1 MEKYPYTCLEQN
13 VSKAVALRDSA
24 LWDRIAAEMP
34 AYLDSEGL
42 LKYFPS
48 MHSGSDVLTS
58 YVLSIAHA
66 AGYPIPEDT
75 KGRMIEGLRGF
86 IEGRIIRHSSLP
98 TVDLA
103 IRKLSAIEALSAS
116 GQANPAMLSSIAI
129 EPNLWPTS
137 AVIDWYVI
145 LQRMTAIRD
154 RNTRLSEAEQ
164 ILRTRLSYQGT
175 TMNFSTERGDCLWWL
190 MISPDENSVRLVL
203 SVLEVSGLESRYFAG
218 WSAARWPGR
227 DEDGGT
233 RPSPTPGECWPWRS
247 FRKCMKKLQSPGPA
261 RLRWRMQLRRWN
273 GPSAP
278 KGKTL
283 SFPWPAQKSALTLR
297 MAGTGQ
303 PWATISSLAA
313 IPLKEPLWGGYKIKK
328 TMTAVEQKERG
339 TWSRGDL
346 VRVRLEIEAQSD
358 MTWAVVSDPIP
369 AGATIL
375 GSGLGRDSS
384 LATRGE
390 DRDGWV
396 EPAFEERSF
405 EAFRAYYDYFP
416 KGTWTVEYTVR
427 LNNEGTMN
435 LPPTRVEAMYSP
447 EMFGELPNEAVR
459 IR

>member
-1 MEKYPYTCLEQN
+1 MALKPSLVEGMSGVKSYMDKYPYTCLEQN

-48 MHSGSDVLTS
+48 MRSGSDVLTS

-190 MISPDENSVRLVL
+190 MISPDENSVRLAL
-203 SVLEVSGLESRYFAG
+203 SVLEAPNWKADISRVVRGALARQRRGRWDTTVANAWGVLAMEKFSQLYEKTPVTGTSTASLANASQTME
-218 WSAARWPGR
+218 WSA
-227 DEDGGT
+227 
-233 RPSPTPGECWPWRS
+233 
-247 FRKCMKKLQSPGPA
+247 
-261 RLRWRMQLRRWN
+261 
-273 GPSAP
+273 AP

-313 IPLKEPLWGGYKIKK
+313 IPLKEPL
-328 TMTAVEQKERG
+328 
-339 TWSRGDL
+339 
-346 VRVRLEIEAQSD
+346 
-358 MTWAVVSDPIP
+358 
-369 AGATIL
+369 
-375 GSGLGRDSS
+375 
-384 LATRGE
+384 
-390 DRDGWV
+390 
-396 EPAFEERSF
+396 
-405 EAFRAYYDYFP
+405 
-416 KGTWTVEYTVR
+416 
-427 LNNEGTMN
+427 
-435 LPPTRVEAMYSP
+435 
-447 EMFGELPNEAVR
+447 
-459 IR
+459 

>member
-1 MEKYPYTCLEQN
+1 M
-13 VSKAVALRDSA
+13 
-24 LWDRIAAEMP
+24 
-34 AYLDSEGL
+34 
-42 LKYFPS
+42 
-48 MHSGSDVLTS
+48 TS
-58 YVLSIAHA
+58 
-66 AGYPIPEDT
+66 
-75 KGRMIEGLRGF
+75 
-86 IEGRIIRHSSLP
+86 
-98 TVDLA
+98 
-103 IRKLSAIEALSAS
+103 
-116 GQANPAMLSSIAI
+116 
-129 EPNLWPTS
+129 
-137 AVIDWYVI
+137 
-145 LQRMTAIRD
+145 IRD

-190 MISPDENSVRLVL
+190 MISPDENAVRLVL
-203 SVLEVSGLESRYFAG
+203 SMLEVPNWKADISRVVRGALARQRRGHWDTTVANAWGVLAMEKFSQLYEKTPVTGTSTASLANASQTME
-218 WSAARWPGR
+218 WSA
-227 DEDGGT
+227 
-233 RPSPTPGECWPWRS
+233 
-247 FRKCMKKLQSPGPA
+247 
-261 RLRWRMQLRRWN
+261 
-273 GPSAP
+273 AP

-313 IPLKEPLWGGYKIKK
+313 IPLKEPLLSGYKIKK
-328 TMTAVEQKERG
+328 TMTPVEQKERG

-358 MTWAVVSDPIP
+358 MTWVVVSDPIP

-390 DRDGWV
+390 DKTGWV
-396 EPAFEERSF
+396 EPVFEERSF
-405 EAFRAYYDYFP
+405 EAFRAYYDYLP
-416 KGTWTVEYTVR
+416 KGTWTIEYTVR

-447 EMFGELPNEAVR
+447 EMFGELPNEAVN

>member
-1 MEKYPYTCLEQN
+1 M
-13 VSKAVALRDSA
+13 
-24 LWDRIAAEMP
+24 
-34 AYLDSEGL
+34 
-42 LKYFPS
+42 
-48 MHSGSDVLTS
+48 
-58 YVLSIAHA
+58 
-66 AGYPIPEDT
+66 
-75 KGRMIEGLRGF
+75 
-86 IEGRIIRHSSLP
+86 
-98 TVDLA
+98 DLA
-103 IRKLSAIEALSAS
+103 IRKLSAIEALAAS

-145 LQRMTAIRD
+145 LQRMTDIRD
-154 RNTRLSEAEQ
+154 RTTRRSEAEQ

-190 MISPDENSVRLVL
+190 MVSPDVNSVPVVL
-203 SVLEVSGLESRYFAG
+203 SVLEVSGWKTDISRVVRGALARQRRGRWDTTVANAWGVLAMEKFSQMYEKTPITGTSTASMANATQTME
-218 WSAARWPGR
+218 WS
-227 DEDGGT
+227 
-233 RPSPTPGECWPWRS
+233 
-247 FRKCMKKLQSPGPA
+247 
-261 RLRWRMQLRRWN
+261 
-273 GPSAP
+273 SAP

-283 SFPWPAQKSALTLR
+283 SFQWPAQKSALTLQ

-303 PWATISSLAA
+303 PWATVSSLAA

-328 TMTAVEQKERG
+328 TITAVEQKERG

-346 VRVRLEIEAQSD
+346 MRVRLEIEAQSD
-358 MTWAVVSDPIP
+358 MTWVVVNDPIL

-384 LATRGE
+384 LATRDE
-390 DRDGWV
+390 DAARWI

-447 EMFGELPNEAVR
+447 EMSGEMPNEAIR

>member
-1 MEKYPYTCLEQN
+1 MEKYPYICLEQN
-13 VSKAVALRDSA
+13 VSRAVALHDSA
-24 LWDRIAAEMP
+24 LWDRIAAALP
-34 AYLDSEGL
+34 AYLDSQGL

-48 MHSGSDVLTS
+48 MNTGSDVLTS
-58 YVLSIAHA
+58 YVLSIARA
-66 AGYPIPEDT
+66 AGYAIPEDT
-75 KGRMIEGLRGF
+75 QRRMIEGLRGF
-86 IEGRIIRHSSLP
+86 IEGRVIRHSSLP

-103 IRKLSAIEALSAS
+103 IRKLSAIEALSGL

-137 AVIDWYVI
+137 AVIDWYII
-145 LQRMTAIRD
+145 LQRMADLRD
-154 RNTRLSEAEQ
+154 RNMRLQEAEQ

-190 MISPDENSVRLVL
+190 MVSPDTNSVRLVL
-203 SVLEVSGLESRYFAG
+203 SVLNSPGWKSDVSRIVRGALARQRRGRWDTTVANAWGVLAIEKFSQMYEKTPVTGTTTASLLNATRTVE
-218 WSAARWPGR
+218 WSAA
-227 DEDGGT
+227 
-233 RPSPTPGECWPWRS
+233 
-247 FRKCMKKLQSPGPA
+247 
-261 RLRWRMQLRRWN
+261 
-273 GPSAP
+273 P
-278 KGKTL
+278 KGMTL
-283 SFPWPAQKSALTLR
+283 SFQWPAQTSPLTLH

-313 IPLKEPLWGGYKIKK
+313 IPLTESLWSGYKIKK

-339 TWSRGDL
+339 IWTRGDL
-346 VRVRLEIEAQSD
+346 VRVKLEIEAQSD
-358 MTWAVVSDPIP
+358 MTWAVVTDPIP

-384 LATRGE
+384 LATRDENNG
-390 DRDGWV
+390 GWV

-405 EAFRAYYDYFP
+405 EAYRAYYDYFP
-416 KGTWTVEYTVR
+416 KGTWTVEYTIR

-447 EMFGELPNEAVR
+447 EMFGEMPNETIQ